1 MKTTGRTLPLSS
13 YASLDELTETPLT
26 PPKTSCN
33 RLSAMS
39 ISAIVATTFLIT
51 VVLIFNTVQRPAI
64 TKEQCCQHFLPASL
78 NETSGSWEGT
88 LIDLFSPDDIN
99 PSSRR
104 FIDFHNNELEVS
116 ASTGTEKWG
125 RRFYPDS
132 SINPVLLQPSGKIPS
147 SSNNVRTVSFISK
160 ISSRDTPI
168 QRGYAEHGALNFT
181 LTMGT
186 VLGRRMLRFNGL
198 YDGSGGPWVPAGEIV
213 PPSECDN
220 FWEYEN
226 L

>member
-1 MKTTGRTLPLSS
+1 MKTTERTLPLSS
-13 YASLDELTETPLT
+13 YASLDELRPATETP
-26 PPKTSCN
+26 PRTSCN
-33 RLSAMS
+33 RVSAMS
-39 ISAIVATTFLIT
+39 ISAIVATAFLIT

-78 NETSGSWEGT
+78 NQSWEGT
-88 LIDLFSPDDIN
+88 LVDLFSPDDIN

-104 FIDFHNNELEVS
+104 FIDFRNNELEVS

-132 SINPVLLQPSGKIPS
+132 SINPVLLQPLGKISPS
-147 SSNNVRTVSFISK
+147 SNDVRTVSFLSK

-168 QRGYAEHGALNFT
+168 QRGFAEHGALNFT

-186 VLGRRMLRFNGL
+186 VFGRRMLRFNGL
-198 YDGSGGPWVPAGEIV
+198 YNGKGGPWLPSGEIV
-213 PPSECDN
+213 PPSDCDN